1 MIETP
6 GEIVHT
12 RPSTPNCPR
21 HVTTTEV
28 TTVDV
33 TVRETAI
40 TGDSVCIL
48 SLIND
53 AEFKVLR
60 PTKCTRVNVSCVF
73 ERSTLTCVT
82 ILLVSELRGRA
93 PIGVST

>member
-6 GEIVHT
+6 GKIVHA
-12 RPSTPNCPR
+12 RPFTLNCPR
-21 HVTTTEV
+21 HVTTTEI
-28 TTVDV
+28 TTVGA
-33 TVRETAI
+33 TVRETTI

-48 SLIND
+48 SLVND

-73 ERSTLTCVT
+73 GQSMLTRVT